1 MKGSST
7 QEIHPFGKICYNI
20 SSIKVRSNSL
30 DIMEA
35 KMRKTTKFFLIMIS
49 VGVIFAMGVA
59 KDQLINS
66 TWCPSPLRIDG
77 TSVDWQGVALTFEKK
92 VQVDY
97 AFMNDADYLYVY
109 FIFKD
114 PQYLSSINQTGM
126 TVYFNVAGK
135 KNKDYGI
142 NFIQKKIS
150 AQQYIAMLEKQKG
163 PLPDADKSNILANPN
178 YVIFD
183 FDVINKKAKENAPEA
198 PAHAKPAV
206 YRIHQDQE
214 KNVAFEFAVPLA
226 RVAELAPGLSTE
238 AGKQIKVGFEWGG
251 MTEAMKQ
258 ARMNRLHGRTE
269 GEMPDDAK
277 SGGQTGDRSQSGS
290 SRGRQSAKKYD
301 FWVDVQLASNQ

>member
-1 MKGSST
+1 
-7 QEIHPFGKICYNI
+7 
-20 SSIKVRSNSL
+20 
-30 DIMEA
+30 
-35 KMRKTTKFFLIMIS
+35 MRKTAKILLIMLA
-49 VGVIFAMGVA
+49 VGSIFIVGLA
-59 KDQLINS
+59 KDKVVTS
-66 TWCPSPLRIDG
+66 TWCPSPLLIDG
-77 TSVDWQGVALTFEKK
+77 TSTDWPGVTTTFEKK

-97 AFMNDADYLYVY
+97 AFMNDADYLYVL

-135 KNKDYGI
+135 KKKDYGI
-142 NFIQKKIS
+142 NFIQKRIS

-178 YVIFD
+178 YVIFN

-198 PAHAKPAV
+198 PADAKPAV

-214 KNVAFEFAVPLA
+214 NNVAFEFTVPLA
-226 RVAELAPGLSTE
+226 RIAELAPGIGTE

-258 ARMNRLHGRTE
+258 ARMNRF
-269 GEMPDDAK
+269 K
-277 SGGQTGDRSQSGS
+277 SQSERSAETVSEQPAGGTRAS
-290 SRGRQSAKKYD
+290 TARGRRSPKKYD
-301 FWVDVQLASNQ
+301 FWVDVQLAKTQ

>member
-1 MKGSST
+1 
-7 QEIHPFGKICYNI
+7 
-20 SSIKVRSNSL
+20 
-30 DIMEA
+30 
-35 KMRKTTKFFLIMIS
+35 MRKTTKFFLIVIA
-49 VGVIFAMGVA
+49 VGVIFTVGVA
-59 KDQLINS
+59 KDKIVTS
-66 TWCPSPLRIDG
+66 TWCLSPLRIDG
-77 TSVDWQGVALTFEKK
+77 TNVDWQGVVLTFEKK

-97 AFMNDADYLYVY
+97 AFMNDVDYLYVF

-114 PQYLSSINQTGM
+114 RLYLSSINQTGM
-126 TVYFNVAGK
+126 TIYFNLEGK
-135 KNKDYGI
+135 KKKDYGI
-142 NFIQKKIS
+142 NFIQKRIS
-150 AQQYIAMLEKQKG
+150 AQKYITMLEKQKG

-198 PAHAKPAV
+198 PADAKPAV

-214 KNVAFEFAVPLA
+214 KNVAFEFAVPLV
-226 RVAELAPGLSTE
+226 RVAELAPGISTE

-277 SGGQTGDRSQSGS
+277 SGGQTGERRLQSGS
-290 SRGRQSAKKYD
+290 SRGRQSPKKYD
-301 FWVDVQLASNQ
+301 FWVDVQLASN